1 MSRLSIGQLQQKG
14 RGKEGQGLK
23 KLGNGPKILALQVVE
38 VDDVFENAYMITES
52 SILHMTNDIQWITD
66 TGATA
71 HIAPFRNI
79 FSSYKE
85 ASPDSIV

>member
-1 MSRLSIGQLQQKG
+1 MIKDCWSKG
-14 RGKEGQGLK
+14 GGKEGQGPK
-23 KLGNGPKILALQVVE
+23 KLGNGPKNLALKVVE
-38 VDDVFENAYMITES
+38 LDNVFETAYMITES
-52 SILHMTNDIQWITD
+52 SILHVTNGIQWIAD

-79 FSSYKE
+79 FSSYEE